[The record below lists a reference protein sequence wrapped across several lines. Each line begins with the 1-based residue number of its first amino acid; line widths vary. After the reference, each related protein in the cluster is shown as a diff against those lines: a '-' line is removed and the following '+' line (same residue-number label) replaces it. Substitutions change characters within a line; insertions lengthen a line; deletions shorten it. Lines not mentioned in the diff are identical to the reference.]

1 MDVALTHIK
10 VLLVEDNP
18 GDQVLIEE
26 YLKQVVNNP
35 IISFA
40 TTFAETKSLLQSA
53 NDFDIVLLDLALP
66 DASGSELVLDTLK
79 LTKDTPIIV
88 LTGYGNKAFG
98 LTAISLGV
106 DDYLL
111 KDEINSTYLNK
122 SIAYAIE
129 RKRIKH
135 HLEISEKKYRGI
147 FEFNPIA
154 MYVYDAET
162 KKILDVNEAAV
173 RQYGYT
179 RVEFLNLSLYDLRS
193 ADQANAF
200 EEAFRTVRNND
211 NPLSIW
217 VFEHQKKDG
226 TKILVELQNTNI
238 DYDGSTAGIVIAND
252 ITERTKAEEQIRKS
266 EERYRAVAQTAK
278 DAIITIDTHGIVID
292 WNTGAE
298 NIFGYTKAEMIGDAT
313 MLHQIIPEHFR
324 KQHVAGI
331 QKVSAG
337 NHTKLDG
344 ETIEM
349 EGLHKSGKIIPIS
362 FSLAEWETEEG
373 RFCTAIVRDISESK
387 KMLKML
393 KETNDYL
400 ENLFNYANAP
410 IIVWDRNFC
419 ITRFNH
425 AFEVLTGYEETDV
438 LGKHL
443 ELLFPAH
450 KKQESIREIEKTL
463 SGTYWESVEIEIQ
476 HQNGSI
482 KTALWNSAN
491 IFDADEKTIVA
502 TIAQGQD
509 ITERKKAEEELY
521 RKQQFILEAQRIA
534 KLGYYIYH
542 IDTGMWEGSNQIYE
556 MMGLTPSFKKN
567 IQEWTAIV
575 VPKQQE
581 KMHAYFFDAIN
592 NLTPFDAEYKIYNKQ
607 TKQYKWLK
615 GVGNF
620 EFDAN
625 NKPMYMV
632 GTIQDITAAKEEEI
646 RLKLLESVIT
656 NTTDGVAI
664 TEVDDINPHNSKIIY
679 INRAYERMTGYTLEE
694 VSGKNPRILQG
705 PKTQREPLDKM
716 KLAIE
721 MGEPYEIEVINY
733 RKNKQ
738 AFWTSVSISPLK
750 DNTGKITHWIG
761 IKRDIT
767 KRKEQEQEREQL
779 IRELTLH
786 NKDLRQFSFITS
798 HNLRAPLSN
807 LLGLLNLIKDLHIED
822 NSLKEI
828 IEGFKVSTQHLNDTI
843 NDLIKI
849 LIIKDK
855 PSVEQEEIDLANM
868 IQTVCHKLSGLAE
881 SHGTQPIINLNLQHA
896 SSVFFNRSY
905 FESILMQLLS
915 NAIIFQSPD
924 RPLEIEISSNKTTNG
939 VELSIKDNGIGL
951 NMERYQD
958 RLFGLYQRF
967 HAHTTTKGLGLYLVK
982 SQLEAL
988 GGSVAFN
995 STENVG
1001 TELLLQFKGNKN
1013 D

>member
-1 MDVALTHIK
+1 MPAALTHLK
-10 VLLVEDNP
+10 VLLIEDNL

-26 YLKQVVNNP
+26 YLKQEIKQP
-35 IISFA
+35 YISFA
-40 TTFAETKSLLQSA
+40 SSFAEAKDLFQSIV
-53 NDFDIVLLDLALP
+53 DVDIVLLDLALP
-66 DASGSELVLDTLK
+66 DASGPELVTDILK
-79 LTKDTPIIV
+79 LANNIPVIV
-88 LTGYGNKAFG
+88 LTGYGNKEFG
-98 LTAISLGV
+98 LKTIGLGV
-106 DDYLL
+106 ADYLL
-111 KDEINSTYLNK
+111 KDELNGNYLKK

-129 RKRIKH
+129 RKRINT
-135 HLEISEKKYRGI
+135 HLEQSEKKYRGI
-147 FEFNPIA
+147 FEFSPIA
-154 MYVYDAET
+154 MYIYDAAT
-162 KKILDVNEAAV
+162 KKIIDANDAAIA
-173 RQYGYT
+173 QYGYT
-179 RVEFLNLSLYDLRS
+179 KAEFLNLTLLDLRKPTQY
-193 ADQANAF
+193 AQF
-200 EEAFRTVRNND
+200 ETIFKLARSQNESVAKWEV
-211 NPLSIW
+211 
-217 VFEHQKKDG
+217 EHLKKDG
-226 TKILVELQNTNI
+226 TTIFVEIQNTNI
-238 DYDGSTAGIVIAND
+238 EFEGEPAGIVIAND

-278 DAIITIDTHGIVID
+278 DAIITINTHGIVID

-298 NIFGYTKAEMIGDAT
+298 NIFGYTKAEMIGHST
-313 MLHQIIPEHFR
+313 MLQQIIPNHYR
-324 KQHVAGI
+324 KQYVAGI
-331 QKVSAG
+331 QKIRAG
-337 NHTKLDG
+337 QHTQLNG
-344 ETIEM
+344 ETLEM
-349 EGLHKSGKIIPIS
+349 QGLHKSGKLIPIS

-373 RFCTAIVRDISESK
+373 RFFTAIVRDISESK

-410 IIVWDRNFC
+410 IIVWDRDFC

-425 AFEVLTGYEETDV
+425 AFEVLTGYEETAV

-443 ELLFPAH
+443 EILFPAH
-450 KKQESIREIEKTL
+450 KKQASIWEIEKTL
-463 SGTYWESVEIEIQ
+463 SGTYLESVEIEIQ

-491 IFDADEKTIVA
+491 IFDADGKTVVA
-502 TIAQGQD
+502 TIAQGHD
-509 ITERKKAEEELY
+509 ITERKQAEEELY
-521 RKQQFILEAQRIA
+521 RNQQFLIEAQRIA

-542 IDTGMWEGSNQIYE
+542 FDSGTWENAEEIND
-556 MMGLTPSFKKN
+556 MMGLDPSLEKN
-567 IQEWTAIV
+567 IENWTSIIV
-575 VPKQQE
+575 PEQQE
-581 KMHAYFFDAIN
+581 KMNTYLHHCLN
-592 NLTPFDAEYKIYNKQ
+592 TLTPFEAEYKIYNKQ

-615 GVGNF
+615 GIGNF

-625 NKPMYMV
+625 NKPIYMV
-632 GTIQDITAAKEEEI
+632 GTIQDITVAKEEEI

-679 INRAYERMTGYTLEE
+679 INRAYERMTGFTLEE

-738 AFWTSVSISPLK
+738 AFWSSVSISPLS

-767 KRKEQEQEREQL
+767 KRKEQEREQL

-807 LLGLLNLIKDLHIED
+807 LLGLLNLIKDLPIED

-855 PSVEQEEIDLANM
+855 PSVEQEEIDLATM
-868 IQTVCHKLSGLAE
+868 IQTVCNKLSGLAE
-881 SHGTQPIINLNLQHA
+881 SHGVKPNIKLHLQHA
-896 SSVFFNRSY
+896 SSVYFNRSY

-924 RPLEIEISSNKTTNG
+924 RPLQIDISSNKTTTG
-939 VELSIKDNGIGL
+939 VVLSIKDNGLGL
-951 NMERYQD
+951 NTERYQD

-982 SQLEAL
+982 SQMEAL

-995 STENVG
+995 SIENVG
-1001 TELLLQFKGNKN
+1001 TELLLQFKANKN